1 MVLSAVRIRKRR
13 RNEASSSETWAAP
26 RSISATMPE
35 KPANATAAA
44 RKASKRSGTEMVM
57 SPAALRPLPLDLD
70 SAGFGAGQG
79 VQLFDADTRRLHA
92 GIFET
97 RDRDALGQGL
107 GEVDVARCQN
117 GADFL
122 GNGVIVDDQF
132 ELVGEV
138 GLILHR
144 QIDVDAHRLH
154 LPLFVAMHA
163 DMRQDLEVADED
175 VTDGQGCIGNGK
187 ARDVRTGHGA
197 SEGSA
202 VVPVWPRMLKLGA

>member
-57 SPAALRPLPLDLD
+57 KLPAALRPLPLDLD
-70 SAGFGAGQG
+70 SAGFGARQG

-97 RDRDALGQGL
+97 RDRDAFGQGL
-107 GEVDVARCQN
+107 GEVDVACCQD
-117 GADFL
+117 GRS
-122 GNGVIVDDQF
+122 
-132 ELVGEV
+132 EERRVG
-138 GLILHR
+138 
-144 QIDVDAHRLH
+144 
-154 LPLFVAMHA
+154 
-163 DMRQDLEVADED
+163 
-175 VTDGQGCIGNGK
+175 K
-187 ARDVRTGHGA
+187 
-197 SEGSA
+197 
-202 VVPVWPRMLKLGA
+202 